1 MSLFTRSGLA
11 ADSAG
16 SSLRDRLW
24 RPIDP
29 ASLVFFRVGF
39 GLLIAWEMKRY
50 LDHYWVVRYYQ
61 EPELLFKYW
70 LFGWVHPLPG
80 LWLPLAFAAIGLAG
94 LLVAAGLFY
103 RVSAAVVFVG
113 LWYIFLLDKARY
125 LNHWYLLILIAL
137 LMLFMP
143 AGRAYSLDALRK
155 GGFAGSSSVP
165 IWSVW
170 LLRFQIGVVFFYG
183 GLGKLNADWLRGE
196 PIATWLANR
205 QEFPLI
211 GSWFGNRAV
220 GVGIGYTALAFDLL
234 VVFFLLFRRTRP
246 YAFIAAIGFSLM
258 NDSLFHIGLFPWFM
272 LVGTMMFFEPDWPKQ
287 VWADLRSRNLRG
299 MVFAAGFVAGLV
311 IGATFPR
318 TFVPIQAVIAAVA
331 CGLAV
336 HQLLPAAEP
345 RRRVAESRAGG
356 TGSRLAV
363 GLIVAWVAIQLL
375 VPLRHFVIPG
385 NVHWTEEG
393 HRYSWHMKLRDKD
406 GIAAFIV
413 VWPETNEFTVVDPND
428 FLSSRQADRVAAI
441 PDMAVQFAN
450 YLEEVYAEG
459 TDADLVVL
467 VDGLVTLN
475 GRDPQRLIDPEVDL
489 TRVSVPTFGA
499 DWIIPLDA

>member
-1 MSLFTRSGLA
+1 MALFTRSGLA
-11 ADSAG
+11 ADAAG
-16 SSLRDRLW
+16 GSLRDRLC

-29 ASLVFFRVGF
+29 ASLVLFRVGF

-70 LFGWVHPLPG
+70 LFEWVHPLPG

-94 LLVAAGLFY
+94 LFVAAGLFY

-137 LMLFMP
+137 LMLSMP

-183 GLGKLNADWLRGE
+183 GLAKLNADWLRGE

-211 GSWFGNRAV
+211 GTWFGNRAV
-220 GVGIGYTALAFDLL
+220 GVGMGYAALAFDLL

-258 NDSLFHIGLFPWFM
+258 NDSLFRIGVFPWFM
-272 LVGTMMFFEPDWPKQ
+272 LVGTMLFFEPDWPKQ

-299 MVFAAGFVAGLV
+299 MVFAAGFTMGFV
-311 IGATFPR
+311 IGATLPR

-336 HQLLPAAEP
+336 HQLLPAAKP
-345 RRRVAESRAGG
+345 RHRFGKSTARE

-363 GLIVAWVAIQLL
+363 SLMVAWVAIQLL
-375 VPLRHFVIPG
+375 VPLRHMVIPG
-385 NVHWTEEG
+385 NVNWTEEG
-393 HRYSWHMKLRDKD
+393 HRYSWRMKLRDKD
-406 GIAAFIV
+406 GTAAFIV
-413 VWPETNEFTVVDPND
+413 VNPETDQSTVVDPDD
-428 FLSSRQADRVAAI
+428 FLSSRQTDRVAVT

-450 YLEEVYAEG
+450 YLEDLYAEG

-467 VDGLVTLN
+467 VDGWVALN
-475 GRDPQRLIDPEVDL
+475 GRDPQRLIDPDVDI